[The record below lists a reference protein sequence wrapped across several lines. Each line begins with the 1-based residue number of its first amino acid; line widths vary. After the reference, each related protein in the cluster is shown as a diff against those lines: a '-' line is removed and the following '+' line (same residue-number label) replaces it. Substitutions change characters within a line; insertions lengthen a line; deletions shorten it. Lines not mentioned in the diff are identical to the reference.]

1 MSEVQKEEDPLSP
14 QLRCEERRRIER
26 KAVQAR
32 DVESDN
38 QIYFNIDADEA
49 SNVTNES
56 GKEET
61 ELMIKLKL

>member
-1 MSEVQKEEDPLSP
+1 MSEVQKEEDPLLP
-14 QLRCEERRRIER
+14 QLRCEECRRNER